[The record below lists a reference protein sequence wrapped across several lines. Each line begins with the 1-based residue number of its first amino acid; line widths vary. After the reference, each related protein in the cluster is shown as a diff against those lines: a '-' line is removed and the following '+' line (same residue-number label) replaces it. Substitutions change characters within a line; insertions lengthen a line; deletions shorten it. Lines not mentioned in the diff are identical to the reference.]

1 MAVWTESPPVGVGSI
16 GMYTEHRLVTMS
28 THPLSNISDM
38 MEQYAAEAVR
48 LAPEFGIMLDYSES
62 SLEGLE
68 RILDQLADK
77 LPNSEAE
84 PPSEDSMQ
92 KELDSTSRIWGGY
105 FGETIRRLWGGEWG
119 VETYPG
125 TVAPVIAIDIGG
137 AKLFP
142 VMKIY
147 RRLTKGQEEN
157 VWRFYQMVRGRVSE
171 RQTQ

>member
-1 MAVWTESPPVGVGSI
+1 
-16 GMYTEHRLVTMS
+16 MS

-68 RILDQLADK
+68 RILDRLAETF
-77 LPNSEAE
+77 PSSEME
-84 PPSEDSMQ
+84 LRSEESVQ
-92 KELDSTSRIWGGY
+92 KELDSVSRIWGGY
-105 FGETIRRLWGGEWG
+105 FGETVRRLWGGTWG

-125 TVAPVIAIDIGG
+125 TVAPVISVDVGG

-147 RRLTKGQEEN
+147 RRLTKGEDEN
-157 VWRFYQMVRGRVSE
+157 VWRFYQMVRAKVSE
-171 RQTQ
+171 GRKQ